1 MKVTANIKKIIGFL
15 MAFVWVLQMG
25 MPIYANVNTTVTIT
39 KDLPVVT
46 LSDAGE
52 RIFDI
57 GYNFSVSYEQVTTGL
72 DIVLVLDRSNSM
84 LRIDP
89 STNKPVA
96 DAVWKAVNKFVNEVY
111 ATYPDSNMAI
121 VSFGTNANKN
131 DNWKYYDNK
140 TETLNEIK
148 KVFEYRDLKY
158 NYASNFSSYWKN
170 GYRYAWEFWQ
180 ISDGA
185 TNIKE
190 SFEYAE
196 NTVSHKQITG
206 SPSEQDVII
215 LFTDG
220 VATQGGSN
228 SQKNLNY
235 PTSHNTNT
243 IAAYQAGQSAQSVA
257 EIITVGYFEGIEYL
271 ATKNVARDTLVKS
284 QNAGLFE
291 ASQTGQLSD
300 IFDTIVEDLNYVGT
314 NAKVVETIESEF
326 EVVEG
331 SIQPQNYILSVDAQG
346 RQVITW
352 DLGNV
357 VDTNYSFGYK
367 VKVKDHVYPTGSG
380 QIEIPINVNAMLTYK
395 DLSGNI
401 ATELLGQN
409 MTVIPPRTNQPQVNV
424 NVTYANNQFGYLVGD
439 IIKLNHSLSYNNEA
453 PFDYKTINVKNLTKS
468 TSSQNISEFLTLQ
481 PASIGAGWGVVNN
494 KLSLNILESKS
505 VVGSE
510 NLTWQKE
517 VPLELKAIKE
527 GNMRL
532 DYNVDY
538 QLTNSVG
545 NIFEY
550 SNLGFDPA
558 AIDIKMGR
566 LTFDFS
572 DDFDTAVT
580 NIELYINGVLRPY
593 TVVDGIIIV
602 EGITSGLHKVSIPVP
617 SGYLMTSQSGGISLD
632 GDMNMIFDALLSHA
646 TPQIDKV
653 IKFERLKI
661 KDIAI
666 TTLDGSSEHNID
678 LLNEPTP
685 TIISFELVRP
695 LTKVEMTLFDDF
707 ISSNHTFVLNT
718 SAGTADVK
726 NASGNVVPGFTMNG
740 GRLSYNGS
748 QLPAGKYVAYGI
760 LTPPST
766 LGDQLDY
773 DFKVGINEIRTRE
786 QGDSIDLLSAITS
799 ARLTV
804 GLLDTV
810 APVINVVVDPL
821 ESSVNLIN
829 HNITI
834 TDKTTI
840 VTYKVFEGKLTYNQV
855 LEATNQQSIRVLSNL
870 SNQVLLDTDMKVTL
884 TTQLNKFVA
893 KGAITIYAVDAFGNA
908 SVKVVEYLNEDINDL
923 LDQNIM

>member
-1 MKVTANIKKIIGFL
+1 MKVTTNIKKKIGFL
-15 MAFVWVLQMG
+15 MAFVWVLHMG
-25 MPIYANVNTTVTIT
+25 MPIYGNVNTTVTIT
-39 KDLPVVT
+39 KDTPEVT

-131 DNWKYYDNK
+131 DNWKYYNNR

-148 KVFEYRDLKY
+148 KVFQYRDLNT
-158 NYASNFSSYWKN
+158 NYHSNFSSYRNN

-196 NTVSHKQITG
+196 TTVTHKQISG
-206 SPSEQDVII
+206 SPSEQNVII

-257 EIITVGYFEGIEYL
+257 EVIAVGYFEGIEYVS
-271 ATKNVARDTLVKS
+271 TKNVARDTLVKA

-300 IFDTIVEDLNYVGT
+300 IFDTIVGELNYVGT

-326 EVVEG
+326 EVVDG
-331 SIQPQNYILSVDAQG
+331 SIEPENYTLSVDNQG

-357 VDTNYSFGYK
+357 VDTNYAFGYK

-380 QIEIPINVNAMLTYK
+380 QVEIPINVNAMLVYK
-395 DLSGNI
+395 DLSGNTI
-401 ATELLGQN
+401 TELLGQN
-409 MTVIPPRTNQPQVNV
+409 LTVIPPRTNQPQVNV
-424 NVTYANNQFGYLVGD
+424 NVTYTNNQFGYLVGD
-439 IIKLNHSLSYNNEA
+439 IIKINHNLSYNNEA
-453 PFDYKTINVKNLTKS
+453 PFDYRTINVKNLTKS
-468 TSSQNISEFLTLQ
+468 TSGQNIGEFVTLQ
-481 PASIGAGWGVVNN
+481 PASTGAGWGMVNN

-510 NLTWQKE
+510 NLTWQKA

-527 GNMRL
+527 GNLRL
-532 DYNVDY
+532 DHTVDY

-545 NIFEY
+545 NVFDY
-550 SNLGFDPA
+550 ANLGLDPA

-572 DDFDTAVT
+572 DDYDVAITDV
-580 NIELYINGVLRPY
+580 ELYINGELRPY
-593 TVVDGIIIV
+593 TVEDGIIVV
-602 EGITSGLHKVSIPVP
+602 EGMTSGLHKVSIPMP
-617 SGYLMTSQSGGISLD
+617 SGYLMTSQSGGINLD
-632 GDMNMIFDALLSHA
+632 SDMNMVFDAVLSHA
-646 TPQIDKV
+646 TPQINKV
-653 IKFERLKI
+653 VNFERLKI

-666 TTLDGSSEHNID
+666 TTLDGRSEHNID
-678 LLNEPTP
+678 LLNETTP
-685 TIISFELVRP
+685 TKISFELVRP

-707 ISSNHTFVLNT
+707 ISSNHSFVLNT
-718 SAGTADVK
+718 SGGNADVR
-726 NASGNVVPGFTMNG
+726 NASGNVVPGFTMTG
-740 GRLSYNGS
+740 GRLTYNGS
-748 QLPAGKYVAYGI
+748 QLPTGKYVAYGM

-786 QGDSIDLLSAITS
+786 QGDGTDLVSAITS
-799 ARLTV
+799 SRLTV

-840 VTYKVFEGKLTYNQV
+840 VTYKVFEGKLTYNEV
-855 LEATNQQSIRVLSNL
+855 LAATKEQSQRVLSN
-870 SNQVLLDTDMKVTL
+870 SGNQVLLDTDMKVTL

-893 KGAITIYAVDAFGNA
+893 KGAITIYAVDAFGNY

>member
-1 MKVTANIKKIIGFL
+1 MKVTANINKKIGLL

-25 MPIYANVNTTVTIT
+25 MPIYGNVNTTVTIT
-39 KDLPVVT
+39 KDTPEVT

-96 DAVWKAVNKFVNEVY
+96 DAVWKAVNNFVNEVY

-131 DNWKYYDNK
+131 DNWKYYNNK
-140 TETLNEIK
+140 TETLNEIQ
-148 KVFEYRDLKY
+148 KVFQYRDLNTHY
-158 NYASNFSSYWKN
+158 HSNFSAYRNN

-196 NTVSHKQITG
+196 TTVTHKQITG
-206 SPSEQDVII
+206 TPSGQNVII

-257 EIITVGYFEGIEYL
+257 EVIAVGYFEGIEYV
-271 ATKNVARDTLVKS
+271 ATKNVARDTLVRA

-291 ASQTGQLSD
+291 ASQTGQLSH
-300 IFDTIVEDLNYVGT
+300 IFDTIVGELNYIGT
-314 NAKVVETIESEF
+314 NAKVVETIEKEF

-331 SIQPQNYILSVDAQG
+331 SIVPQNYTLTVDAHG

-357 VDTNYSFGYK
+357 VDTNYAFGYK

-380 QIEIPINVNAMLTYK
+380 QVEIPINVNAMLTYR
-395 DLSGNI
+395 DLSGNTVI
-401 ATELLGQN
+401 ELLGQN

-424 NVTYANNQFGYLVGD
+424 NVTYTNNQFGYLVGD
-439 IIKLNHSLSYNNEA
+439 IIKMNHSLSYNNEA

-468 TSSQNISEFLTLQ
+468 TSGQTISEFVTLQ
-481 PASIGAGWGVVNN
+481 PISTGAGWGIVNN

-527 GNMRL
+527 GNLRL
-532 DYNVDY
+532 DHNVDY

-545 NIFEY
+545 NVFDY
-550 SNLGFDPA
+550 ANLGLDPA

-566 LTFDFS
+566 LTLDFS
-572 DDFDTAVT
+572 DDFDTAITDV
-580 NIELYINGVLRPY
+580 ELYVNGVLRPY
-593 TVVDGIIIV
+593 TVEGGVIIV
-602 EGITSGLHKVSIPVP
+602 EGITSGLHKISIPVP
-617 SGYLMTSQSGGISLD
+617 SGYLMTSQSGGITLD
-632 GDMNMIFDALLSHA
+632 GNMNMVFDAVLSHA

-653 IKFERLKI
+653 VNFERLKI

-666 TTLDGSSEHNID
+666 TTLDGSSNHSID
-678 LLNEPTP
+678 QLNEPTQ
-685 TIISFELVRP
+685 TKISFELVRP
-695 LTKVEMTLFDDF
+695 LTKAEMTLFDDF
-707 ISSNHTFVLNT
+707 ASSNHTFVLNN
-718 SAGTADVK
+718 SGGNADVR
-726 NASGNVVPGFTMNG
+726 NASGNVVPGFTMNS

-748 QLPAGKYVAYGI
+748 QLPTGKYVAYGV
-760 LTPPST
+760 LTPPLT
-766 LGDQLDY
+766 LGHQLDY
-773 DFKVGINEIRTRE
+773 DFKVGINQIRTRE
-786 QGDSIDLLSAITS
+786 QGDSTDLVSAITS
-799 ARLTV
+799 KMLTV
-804 GLLDTV
+804 GLVDTV
-810 APVINVVVDPL
+810 APVIGVVVDPL

-855 LEATNQQSIRVLSNL
+855 LAATQEQSIRVLNNQG
-870 SNQVLLDTDMKVTL
+870 NQVLLDTDMKVTL

-893 KGAITIYAVDAFGNA
+893 KGAITIYAVDAFGNYT
-908 SVKVVEYLNEDINDL
+908 VKVVEYLNEDLNDL
-923 LDQNIM
+923 LDQNIL

>member
-1 MKVTANIKKIIGFL
+1 MKVTANIKKKIGFL

-39 KDLPVVT
+39 KDTPEVT

-121 VSFGTNANKN
+121 VSFGTNANKS
-131 DNWKYYDNK
+131 DNWKYYNNK

-148 KVFEYRDLKY
+148 SVFKYRDLYY
-158 NYASNFSSYWKN
+158 NYNSNFSSYWNN
-170 GYRYAWEFWQ
+170 GYRYAWEYWQ

-196 NTVSHKQITG
+196 NTVTKKQITG
-206 SPSEQDVII
+206 APSEQDVII

-220 VATQGGSN
+220 VATQGGST

-243 IAAYQAGQSAQSVA
+243 TAAYQAGQSAQSVA
-257 EIITVGYFEGIEYL
+257 EVIAVGYFEGIEYV

-300 IFDTIVEDLNYVGT
+300 IFDTIVGDLNYVGT
-314 NAKVVETIESEF
+314 NAKVIETIESEF
-326 EVVEG
+326 EVVDG
-331 SIQPQNYILSVDAQG
+331 SIQPQNYTLTVDAQG

-357 VDTNYSFGYK
+357 VDTNYTFGYK

-380 QIEIPINVNAMLTYK
+380 QVEIPINVNATLIYK
-395 DLSGNI
+395 DLSGNTI
-401 ATELLGQN
+401 TELLGQN
-409 MTVIPPRTNQPQVNV
+409 VTAIPPRTNQPQVNV

-439 IIKLNHSLSYNNEA
+439 IIQMNHSLSYNNEA
-453 PFDYKTINVKNLTKS
+453 PFDYKTIYVKNLTKS
-468 TSSQNISEFLTLQ
+468 TSDQNISEFITLQ
-481 PASIGAGWGVVNN
+481 PASTGVGWGMINN

-527 GNMRL
+527 GSFRL
-532 DYNVDY
+532 DHNVEY

-545 NIFEY
+545 NVFDY
-550 SNLGFDPA
+550 TNLGLDPA
-558 AIDIKMGR
+558 AIDIKVGR

-572 DDFDTAVT
+572 DDFDTAITDV
-580 NIELYINGVLRPY
+580 ELYINGVLRPY
-593 TVVDGIIIV
+593 TVEDGVIVV

-632 GDMNMIFDALLSHA
+632 SDMNMVFDAVLSHA

-653 IKFERLKI
+653 VTFERLKI
-661 KDIAI
+661 KDIAV

-678 LLNEPTP
+678 LLNEPTQSK
-685 TIISFELVRP
+685 ISFELVRP

-707 ISSNHTFVLNT
+707 ADSNHTFVLNT
-718 SAGTADVK
+718 YSGVADVR
-726 NASGNVVPGFTMNG
+726 NASGNVVPGFTMTD

-748 QLPAGKYVAYGI
+748 QLPAGIYMAYGV

-766 LGDQLDY
+766 LGHQLDY

-786 QGDSIDLLSAITS
+786 QGDSTDLMSTITS
-799 ARLTV
+799 KRLDV
-804 GLLDTV
+804 GVLDTV
-810 APVINVVVDPL
+810 APVIDVVVDPL

-834 TDKTTI
+834 SDKTTI
-840 VTYKVFEGKLTYNQV
+840 VTYKVFEGKLTYNQI
-855 LEATNQQSIRVLSNL
+855 LAATNEQSIRVLSNL
-870 SNQVLLDTDMKVTL
+870 GNQVLLDSDMKVTL
-884 TTQLNKFVA
+884 STQLNKFVA
-893 KGAITIYAVDAFGNA
+893 KGAITIYAVDAFGNY
-908 SVKVVEYLNEDINDL
+908 SVKVVEYLNEELNDL